1 MFAILRSG
9 LYPCSNL
16 IGPQSPMIRTVTTSC
31 LSSTPYKLT
40 VCSLFSLYL
49 CFYFPNPTIVNAVP
63 YLASGLQVLG
73 TLTAIT
79 ALSSVLSFTFCTFLR
94 PGVSVRN
101 DNTSFTLLHSFTPTL
116 IA

>member
-9 LYPCSNL
+9 LYPYSNL
-16 IGPQSPMIRTVTTSC
+16 IGPQSPMVRTSC

-40 VCSLFSLYL
+40 VCSLLSLYL
-49 CFYFPNPTIVNAVP
+49 RFYFPNLAIVNAIP
-63 YLASGLQVLG
+63 YLASGLQMLG
-73 TLTAIT
+73 TLTALT

-94 PGVSVRN
+94 PGVSVRT